1 MNSPDEKLTEARA
14 TVPPPLW
21 LLVMITLGG
30 TIAMHMFVP
39 GLPQAA
45 AELGSSP
52 HAMQLTISLYIV
64 GQAIGQ
70 LFYGPLA
77 DRIGRRPTLMAGLGI
92 YCAASVAAGL
102 APTIGALLVARFVQA
117 LGGSVGL
124 VLGRAIVR
132 DTAEGAEVAKRLS
145 ILVTCV
151 TIGPALAPI
160 IGGFV
165 SEEFGWR
172 ALFALMVAFGIVNM
186 VVAWRR
192 LPETIAHKPK
202 STAELLR
209 DYRGLVRT
217 RAFILMAIGGGC
229 ASTSLYAFIAAA
241 PFIFAEQLGKPLT
254 EVGLYTSVLVIGIS
268 LGSLMGNRFAGRFS
282 VSRLLAVAS
291 FVSVIGALLF
301 LAIVASGHLSIIGV
315 LAPITIFSLGA
326 GMASPMALTIA
337 VGIRPNLVASASG
350 LYGFVQMMVGAICTA
365 FVGLGADAALAA
377 AAVLAVAGVIGQLC
391 FALARRDLRRAQ
403 TGA

>member
-282 VSRLLAVAS
+282 ISRLLAVAS

-377 AAVLAVAGVIGQLC
+377 AAVLAIAGVIGQIC
-391 FALARRDLRRAQ
+391 FGLARRDLRRAQ
-403 TGA
+403 AGA